1 METPDTE
8 RDVVEISAE
17 DTVASGLPPVRIAV
31 DITGTDVIPDVL
43 GAPEEYLFLAGPAE
57 SALFLTVLPLPE
69 TTADNA
75 AFRALVQHCHGEDAT
90 FAIGE
95 QGFLFL
101 RGFDCPALV
110 YFGTQNGIPVACG
123 AIAIPSPD
131 TAESPGLLILFGDQ
145 GAPNSA
151 TLVSLRE
158 SPPFNRLLD
167 GFVWDFDVDGDEH
180 ADLENDA
187 EGGDFIEKP

>member
-1 METPDTE
+1 M
-8 RDVVEISAE
+8 VEISAE
-17 DTVASGLPPVRIAV
+17 DAVASGLPPVRIAV

-90 FAIGE
+90 FKIGE

-110 YFGTQNGIPVACG
+110 YFGTQNGVPVACG

-131 TAESPGLLILFGDQ
+131 TAESPGLLILFGDK
-145 GAPNSA
+145 GAPASA
-151 TLVSLRE
+151 TLASLRQ
-158 SPPFNRLLD
+158 SAPFNQLLD
-167 GFVWDFDVDGDEH
+167 GFEWDFDVDEEREVSIDDSDYDEH
-180 ADLENDA
+180 EADSPTA
-187 EGGDFIEKP
+187 S